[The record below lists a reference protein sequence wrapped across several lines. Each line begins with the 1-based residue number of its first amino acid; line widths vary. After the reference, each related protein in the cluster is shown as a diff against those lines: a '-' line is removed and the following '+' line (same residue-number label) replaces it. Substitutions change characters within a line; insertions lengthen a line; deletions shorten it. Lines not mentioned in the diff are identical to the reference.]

1 MDIKFNFKLLFD
13 KQYRL
18 EYRLVYNLAKMVRK
32 TNRLSRSSEFS
43 DIYSLDAIIIDF
55 DVVNRAMTVKDHA
68 QNLIV
73 SMDGKWGGLEYV
85 KGNRL
90 QNARFFLFSDLL
102 VVVSGEY
109 NKRTEQAQRL
119 QAAAA
124 KAQSKQQALAQAKTE
139 KDVTQTRIS
148 EAIKQLGKLK

>member
-32 TNRLSRSSEFS
+32 TNRLSRASKYS
-43 DIYSLDAIIIDF
+43 DIYHLDTIIIDF
-55 DVVNRAMTVKDHA
+55 DCVNSTMTVKDHA

-73 SMDGKWGGLEYV
+73 SMDGKWAGLEYI

-90 QNARFFLFSDLL
+90 QNARFYLYDNLL
-102 VVVSGEY
+102 DVIRGEY
-109 NKRTEQAQRL
+109 DKRTEKAQRL
-119 QAAAA
+119 QEAAAE
-124 KAQSKQQALAQAKTE
+124 AQSKQQALVQAKTE
-139 KDVTQTRIS
+139 KDTAQTRIS